1 LNDVGAHAFGE
12 DAVREYPFGEDA
24 VRGYPFGEDG
34 GTRSTGTS
42 YVVRLIDPVRDL
54 SGILQGVEKPARYVG
69 GEYGSLI
76 KREAALAVAIS
87 YPDLYEIGM
96 SNNAV
101 RILYNLLNRIPDVL
115 CERVFAPAP
124 DFEARLRGAGIPL
137 YSLDSGRALCD
148 FDIIGFSLGYELTL
162 TNALAILD
170 CGGVAVETSQ
180 RGGEGPIVLVGGPAA
195 TNPVPLGVFA
205 DCVFIGEA
213 EGWAERAFSDLG
225 RMKRRGAPRS
235 DLLAYLRA
243 DPSVWHPG
251 RTEKVRRALW
261 RGFASH
267 SADTCFP
274 VPNMRVVQDH
284 GTVEIMRGCPN
295 ACRFCHATVY
305 YRACRQK
312 MTDLIAGEVER
323 LVAAGGYRQVTL
335 SSLSSGDYRGIHEL
349 VRDLNA
355 RYAPLLVSF
364 ALPSLRVD
372 SLGLQLLADISHVR
386 KSGLTFAVETAK
398 EEWQKEVRK
407 KAGLEKVIEILTEAR
422 SRGWRAAKFYFM
434 VGLPASFDEDEPS
447 AIVEYLSA
455 VRAATGMSLNVN
467 VAGFIPK
474 PHTPYERS
482 AQIGEEK
489 ALERIMAVKE
499 GLRGTGFKVGYHAPF
514 LSLLEGIVS
523 RGDERAGRLV
533 LDAYRRGARLDAWE
547 EHIRTDTWRETIASA
562 GWDVVA
568 ETCRPRTPQEKL
580 PWDIVALGLSSSEIA
595 DAPPAVSEA
604 KPERKAAAKS
614 TATAEWVRVLFTFSK
629 TGRTV
634 FISHLDLMTVM
645 ERAVARAG
653 FHARFTEGFNPK
665 PRLEFAS
672 PLGLGI
678 ASQEEVACIDLHD
691 FDSESSFVS
700 RMNAALPAGIQ
711 VRSAAIIPPP
721 KPLCPRKSLMSS
733 CWGAEYEISG
743 EGEPRLLRL
752 RASEP
757 SIRKTLEAQG
767 IWGAARAVRTR
778 TFARGRTDEPVSYF
792 EAFCGFSAS
801 SDLT

>member
-1 LNDVGAHAFGE
+1 MHPWSEEWNEPDPPLRVVPE
-12 DAVREYPFGEDA
+12 P
-24 VRGYPFGEDG
+24 
-34 GTRSTGTS
+34 
-42 YVVRLIDPVRDL
+42 VRLIDPARDL
-54 SGILQGVEKPARYVG
+54 SGILQSVEKPARYVG
-69 GEYGSLI
+69 GEYGSI
-76 KREAALAVAIS
+76 AKEGAALTVAIS

-137 YSLDSGRALCD
+137 YSLETGRALRD
-148 FDIIGFSLGYELTL
+148 FDLIGFSVGYELTL
-162 TNALAILD
+162 TNALAILE
-170 CGGVAVETSQ
+170 CGGVAVETSR
-180 RGGEGPIVLVGGPAA
+180 RGDGEPIVMVGGPTAG
-195 TNPVPLGVFA
+195 NPVPFGVFA

-225 RMKRRGAPRS
+225 RMKKQGASRS

-243 DPSVWHPG
+243 DPSIWHPG
-251 RTEKVRRALW
+251 RKEKVRRALW

-267 SADTCFP
+267 FADTCFP
-274 VPNMRVVQDH
+274 VPSMRVVQDH

-312 MTDLIAGEVER
+312 SRDLVAEEVQR

-335 SSLSSGDYRGIHEL
+335 SSLSSGDYGGIHEL

-355 RYAPLLVSF
+355 RYSPLLVSF

-372 SLGLQLLADISHVR
+372 SLGLQLLAEISQVR

-398 EEWQKEVRK
+398 DEWQKEVRK
-407 KAGLEKVIEILTEAR
+407 KAGLEKVVEIIRE
-422 SRGWRAAKFYFM
+422 SQSQGWRAAKFYFM
-434 VGLPASFDEDEPS
+434 VGLPASFDQDESS
-447 AIVEYLSA
+447 AIVEYLLA

-474 PHTPYERS
+474 PHTPYERA
-482 AQIGEEK
+482 AQMDEEK
-489 ALERIMAVKE
+489 ALARIMAVKA

-514 LSLLEGIVS
+514 LAILEGIVS
-523 RGDERAGRLV
+523 RGDEKAGRLV
-533 LDAYRRGARLDAWE
+533 LDAYRKGARLDAWE
-547 EHIRTDTWRETIASA
+547 EHVKTDIWREAIASA

-568 ETCRPRTPQEKL
+568 ETCRPRLPDEKL
-580 PWDIVALGLSSSEIA
+580 PWDLVALGLSSSEIS
-595 DAPPAVSEA
+595 DAPPAALESGPKA
-604 KPERKAAAKS
+604 KLVPNPGDVASQAVAPSAAPER
-614 TATAEWVRVLFTFSK
+614 VRVLFSFSK
-629 TGRTV
+629 TGPAM

-645 ERAVARAG
+645 ERALARAG
-653 FHARFTEGFNPK
+653 YRARFTEGFNPK

-678 ASQEEVACIDLHD
+678 ASQGEIACIDLHD
-691 FDSESSFVS
+691 FDSESSFSS
-700 RMNAALPAGIQ
+700 RMNAVLPSGIAIRKSAL
-711 VRSAAIIPPP
+711 IPPP
-721 KPLCPRKSLMSS
+721 QPLFPRRSLMSA
-733 CWGAEYEISG
+733 CWGAEYKVSG
-743 EGEPRLLRL
+743 QGEVRLLRL
-752 RASEP
+752 KASEP
-757 SIRKTLEAQG
+757 SIRKTMEAEG
-767 IWGAARAVRTR
+767 TWGAARALRTR
-778 TFARGRTDEPVSYF
+778 TFAKGRKDEPVSYF
-792 EAFCGFSAS
+792 EAFCGLSAS